1 VTVFSTTQKKSL
13 LTAIIAVVAFF
24 YALRLFQMQVLEFE
38 KFDAKSSSNSIKAI
52 EQIPLRGVFYDRN
65 MNLLVENTPAYTVRI
80 FPAEYNTKAN
90 KFLEGVLGLDSGY
103 IANQL
108 YKNRIFSKFVPI
120 KIQRGASFEAVGWI
134 EENKENLPG
143 VDYIIEMQRNYPSGV
158 MGAHVFGYSKEISQK
173 QLEQNS
179 DGFYNPGDL
188 IGYSGLERSY
198 EEFIRGKKGFNYIL
212 VDSRRREIGKFKDG
226 LRDVASIKGSDLV
239 LGIDLNLQRV
249 LEESM
254 LGKVGAGVAI
264 EPSTGEILALV
275 SSPDFDLNQ
284 FSYVTSRDYLS
295 DLLSDKRKPQF
306 NRATSSKHPPGS
318 TFKILCAIAGLESGV
333 INENSTFFCGGGF
346 TFGRFFK
353 CHGAHGSINVVH
365 AIEKSCNSFFYQ
377 LIFKIGLNRL
387 ADYAE
392 LFGLGKKTGVDIKE
406 EVKGLIPRTSYYEK
420 IYGKNW
426 PQGILVS
433 LGIGQGEIGATPLQL
448 AHFTALVANNGKS
461 FAPHFVRGFLDENKK
476 LHSLKFR
483 EINTG
488 VSQKTFDL
496 VKEGMFL
503 VVNGAGTATAIRMQE
518 IKICGKTGT
527 AQNPHGQDHAWF
539 IGYAPADNPQIAVAV
554 LVENV
559 GFGGTHA
566 APIAKRMIET
576 YLLKNKPELFKNK
589 QDSLNPI
596 NKFRGFLEN

>member
-1 VTVFSTTQKKSL
+1 MTDFSKQQKKSFL
-13 LTAIIAVVAFF
+13 ILIIGITAFIYGI
-24 YALRLFQMQVLEFE
+24 RLFQMQVLDNE
-38 KFDAKSSSNSIKAI
+38 KYDEKSSSNSIKAL

-80 FPAEYNTKAN
+80 FPSEYDKNVSKY
-90 KFLEGVLGLDSGY
+90 LEGILGLDTGY
-103 IANQL
+103 VDNQL
-108 YKNRIFSKFVPI
+108 HKNRMYSKFVPL
-120 KIQRGASFEAVGWI
+120 KIFRGASFEAIGWI
-134 EENKENLPG
+134 EENKDNLPG
-143 VDYIIEMQRNYPSGV
+143 VDYIIEMQRNYPQGV
-158 MGAHVFGYSKEISQK
+158 MGSHVFGYSKEISQN
-173 QLEQNS
+173 QLNSS

-188 IGYSGLERSY
+188 IGYTGLERSY
-198 EEFIRGKKGFNYIL
+198 EKYLRGIKGFNYVL

-226 LRDVASIKGSDLV
+226 LKDISSIKGDDLV
-239 LGIDLNLQRV
+239 LGIDLNVQRA
-249 LEESM
+249 LEEALS
-254 LGKVGAGVAI
+254 GKVGAGVAI
-264 EPSTGEILALV
+264 EPSTGEILAMV

-284 FSYVTSRDYLS
+284 FSYVTSREYLNQ
-295 DLLSDKRKPQF
+295 LLSDPQKPQF

-333 INENSTFFCGGGF
+333 INENSTFYCAGGF

-353 CHGAHGSINVVH
+353 CHGSHGSINVVH

-392 LFGLGKKTGVDIKE
+392 KFGLGKKTGLDILE

-420 IYGKNW
+420 VYGKNW

-433 LGIGQGEIGATPLQL
+433 LGIGQGEIGITPLQL
-448 AHFTALVANNGKS
+448 ANFTALVANNGKS
-461 FAPHFVRGFLDENKK
+461 FSPHFVRGFLDENKK
-476 LHSLKFR
+476 LHKLKFQ
-483 EINTG
+483 ETNTG
-488 VSQKTFDL
+488 VSQRTFDL
-496 VKEGMFL
+496 VKHGMFL
-503 VVNGAGTATAIRMQE
+503 VVNGGGTATSIRMKE
-518 IKICGKTGT
+518 INICGKTGT

-539 IGYAPADNPQIAVAV
+539 IGYAPAENPQIAVAV

-566 APIAKRMIET
+566 APIAKRMIEE

-589 QDSLNPI
+589 QDTSNSI

>member
-1 VTVFSTTQKKSL
+1 MTEFSKTQKKSFL
-13 LTAIIAVVAFF
+13 IAVIGIVAFL
-24 YALRLFQMQVLEFE
+24 YGMRLFQMQVLENE
-38 KFDAKSSSNSIKAI
+38 KYDEKSSSNSIKAL

-65 MNLLVENTPAYTVRI
+65 MKLLVENTPAYTVRI
-80 FPAEYNTKAN
+80 FPSEYDQNVSKY
-90 KFLEGVLGLDSGY
+90 LEGVLGLDSGY
-103 IANQL
+103 INNQL
-108 YKNRIFSKFVPI
+108 YKNRMYSKFVPL
-120 KIQRGASFEAVGWI
+120 KILRGASFEAIGWI

-143 VDYIIEMQRNYPSGV
+143 VDYIIEMQRNYPQGV
-158 MGAHVFGYSKEISQK
+158 MGSHIFGYSKEISQK
-173 QLEQNS
+173 QLNTS

-188 IGYSGLERSY
+188 IGYTGLERSY
-198 EEFIRGKKGFNYIL
+198 EKYLRGKKGFNYVL

-226 LRDVASIKGSDLV
+226 LKDISSIKGDDLV
-239 LGIDLNLQRV
+239 LGIDLNVQKA
-249 LEESM
+249 LEEA
-254 LGKVGAGVAI
+254 LKGKVGAGVAI
-264 EPSTGEILALV
+264 EPSTGEILAMV

-284 FSYVTSRDYLS
+284 FSYVTSREYLNK
-295 DLLSDKRKPQF
+295 LLSDPQKPQF

-333 INENSTFFCGGGF
+333 INENSTFYCAGGF
-346 TFGRFFK
+346 TYGRFFK
-353 CHGAHGSINVVH
+353 CHGSHGSINVVH

-392 LFGLGKKTGVDIKE
+392 KFGLGTKTGIDIME

-420 IYGKNW
+420 VYGKNW

-433 LGIGQGEIGATPLQL
+433 LGIGQGEIGITPLQL
-448 AHFTALVANNGKS
+448 ANFTALVANNGKS
-461 FAPHFVRGFLDENKK
+461 FSPHFVRGFLDENKK
-476 LHSLKFR
+476 LHTLKYK

-503 VVNGAGTATAIRMQE
+503 VVNGAGTATSIRMKE

-539 IGYAPADNPQIAVAV
+539 IGYAPAENPQIAVAV

-566 APIAKRMIET
+566 APIAKRMIEE

-589 QDSLNPI
+589 QDTSNSL